1 MNADDIR
8 LYYNYHFALNRRLW
22 DESLM
27 KLTDEQFTRNI
38 DYSVGSVRN
47 QVVHLM
53 NIDDR
58 WFSGLRG
65 EEVPGFANPV
75 HYPERAKIREQWD
88 SVETRMRDY
97 LAQLTDERVNTMFDE
112 DLKVWQVLLHVL
124 NHGTDHRAQTLSTL
138 HSLGA
143 PTFPQDYVIYL
154 WRLKEG
160 K

>member
-8 LYYNYHFALNRRLW
+8 LYYDYHFALNRRLW
-22 DESLM
+22 DESVM
-27 KLTDEQFTRNI
+27 TLTDEQFTRQI

-75 HYPERAKIREQWD
+75 YYPGRAKIREQWD
-88 SVETRMRDY
+88 SVETRMREY
-97 LAQLTDERVNTMFDE
+97 LAKLTDDQVNAMFDE

-124 NHGTDHRAQTLSTL
+124 NHGTDHRAQTLSIL

-143 PTFPQDYVIYL
+143 PTFPQDYVIHL
-154 WRLKEG
+154 WRLKEC